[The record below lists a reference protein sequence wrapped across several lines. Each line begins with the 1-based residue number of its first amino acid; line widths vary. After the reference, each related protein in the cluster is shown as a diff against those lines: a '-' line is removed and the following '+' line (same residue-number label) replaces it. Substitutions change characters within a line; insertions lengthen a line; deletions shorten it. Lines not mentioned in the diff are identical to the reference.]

1 MIINFSL
8 YSVNSSLSRIIFSFI
23 KEFNNLQLQID
34 LLQLFACLL
43 LIYGI
48 VLIVP

>member
-8 YSVNSSLSRIIFSFI
+8 YSVNSSLSRIISLFI

-43 LIYGI
+43 LIY
-48 VLIVP
+48 LIIK